1 MKNFLCSLSLFTAGA
16 LLPAPARAE
25 KLHLPPEATQGL
37 RKLYGGEPDAAIER
51 FRQIQKQQPDH
62 PLGYLLEANAR
73 WWKIYCEACELKWN
87 TIDAWH
93 RARQPDDDAYLKL
106 ADKAVQLAEARVEK
120 NDLAEMHLYAGTG
133 WLLRARLLG
142 LRDDRRGTARA
153 GVKARAHLR
162 RAIELDPDLA
172 DANTGL
178 GLYNYYADTLSAM
191 AKALRFFMGI
201 PGGNKREGIRQL
213 EIAMS
218 KGELTAVEA
227 RFYLAKNLRNYDHQ
241 YARAAALIEPLVAQ
255 HPQNPIFL
263 LILGDIEAKLNRR
276 EQAANRFGAAEKA
289 TVLDEPC
296 KAHVQQVARAALTA
310 LRAPRSSN

>member
-1 MKNFLCSLSLFTAGA
+1 MKNFLGPLSLFMAGT
-16 LLPAPARAE
+16 LLPAPAHTE

-37 RKLYGGEPDAAIER
+37 EKLYGGEPDAAIER

-73 WWKIYCEACELKWN
+73 WWNIYCEACELKWD

-93 RARQPDDDAYLKL
+93 RGRQPNDDPYLKL
-106 ADKAVQLAEARVEK
+106 ADKAVQLAEARVKK
-120 NDLAEMHLYAGTG
+120 NDSAEMRLYAGTG

-153 GVKARAHLR
+153 GVKARAHLL

-191 AKALRFFMGI
+191 AKVLRFFMGI
-201 PGGNKREGIRQL
+201 PGGNKHEGIRQL
-213 EIAMS
+213 EIAVS

-241 YARAAALIEPLVAQ
+241 YARAAALMQPLVAQ

-276 EQAANRFGAAEKA
+276 EQAANSFGAAEKA
-289 TVLDEPC
+289 TVPNGPC
-296 KAHVQQVARAALTA
+296 KARVQQVARAALTA

>member
-1 MKNFLCSLSLFTAGA
+1 MKNFLGPLSLFMAGT
-16 LLPAPARAE
+16 LLPAPAHTE

-37 RKLYGGEPDAAIER
+37 EKLYGGEPDAAIER

-73 WWKIYCEACELKWN
+73 WWNIYCEACELKWD

-93 RARQPDDDAYLKL
+93 RGRQPNDDAYLKL
-106 ADKAVQLAEARVEK
+106 ADKAVQLAEARVKK
-120 NDLAEMHLYAGTG
+120 NDSAEMRLYAGTG

-153 GVKARAHLR
+153 GVKARAHLL

-191 AKALRFFMGI
+191 AKVLRFFMGI
-201 PGGNKREGIRQL
+201 PGGNKHEGIRQL
-213 EIAMS
+213 EIAVS

-241 YARAAALIEPLVAQ
+241 YARAAALMQPLVAQ

-276 EQAANRFGAAEKA
+276 EQAANSFGAAEKA
-289 TVLDEPC
+289 TVPNGPC
-296 KAHVQQVARAALTA
+296 KARVQQVARAALTA

>member
-1 MKNFLCSLSLFTAGA
+1 MKNFLCPLWLFIASA

-37 RKLYGGEPDAAIER
+37 EKLYGGEPDAAIER
-51 FRQIQKQQPDH
+51 FHQIQKHQPDH

-93 RARQPDDDAYLKL
+93 RARQPDDDAYLRL
-106 ADKAVQLAEARVEK
+106 ADKAVQLAEARIEK
-120 NDLAEMHLYAGTG
+120 DDLAEMHFYAGTG

-162 RAIELDPDLA
+162 RALELDPGLA

-218 KGELTAVEA
+218 KGELTAAEA

-241 YARAAALIEPLVAQ
+241 YERAAALLEPLVAK

-263 LILGDIEAKLNRR
+263 LILGDIQAKLNRR
-276 EQAANRFGAAEKA
+276 EQAAKSFGAARKA
-289 TVLDEPC
+289 TVLDERC
-296 KAHVQQVARAALTA
+296 TARVQQVAQAALTA
-310 LRAPRSSN
+310 LQAPRTSN

>member
-62 PLGYLLEANAR
+62 PLGYLLEADAR

-93 RARQPDDDAYLKL
+93 RARQPDDDAYLNL

-120 NDLAEMHLYAGTG
+120 KDLAEMHLYAGTG

-191 AKALRFFMGI
+191 AKALRFFLGI

-213 EIAMS
+213 EIAMN

-276 EQAANRFGAAEKA
+276 ELARNAFDAAEKA
-289 TVLDEPC
+289 TALDESC
-296 KAHVQQVARAALTA
+296 KARVRQVARAALTA
-310 LRAPRSSN
+310 LSAPRRSN